1 VMDSQRKVIYE
12 VRDRILASENLME
25 LVEEHFEQVI
35 ETYLIG
41 LQDIEDLEH
50 DITESL
56 SEHLSSRFQVELSP
70 SSFVEDES
78 EQWAESAAAEWKNLI
93 LEKRASAG
101 EDHFDRLLHYILLRA
116 VDEKWKE
123 HLHAMDQL
131 RTGVGMRGYAQVDP
145 KLEYKRE
152 GYLLFS
158 NMLEQ
163 LREETSSIISRIR
176 IEKVDESEEQRR
188 LAQTWSGQS
197 EGVSTDSAQQQF
209 ESHAEKMQQGV
220 QGSQGTTT
228 LDTIRNEQPKV
239 KRNDPCPCG
248 SGKKYK
254 RCCAVE

>member
-1 VMDSQRKVIYE
+1 MDSQRKVIYE

-25 LVEEHFEQVI
+25 LIEEHFEQTI
-35 ETYLIG
+35 ESYLGG
-41 LQDIEDLEH
+41 LLEVG
-50 DITESL
+50 DSDQEVAESL
-56 SEHLSSRFQVELSP
+56 SEHLSSRFQVELP
-70 SSFVEDES
+70 GASFAEGES
-78 EQWAESAAAEWKNLI
+78 EQWIETATENWNQLI
-93 LEKRASAG
+93 LEKRASTG
-101 EDHFDRLLHYILLRA
+101 EEQFDRLLHYILLRA

-152 GYLLFS
+152 GYILFS

-197 EGVSTDSAQQQF
+197 EGMSTDAAERQF

-228 LDTIRNEQPKV
+228 LDTIRNDQPKV

-254 RCCAVE
+254 RCCATE

>member
-1 VMDSQRKVIYE
+1 MQ
-12 VRDRILASENLME
+12 L
-25 LVEEHFEQVI
+25 I
-35 ETYLIG
+35 E
-41 LQDIEDLEH
+41 
-50 DITESL
+50 
-56 SEHLSSRFQVELSP
+56 
-70 SSFVEDES
+70 
-78 EQWAESAAAEWKNLI
+78 K
-93 LEKRASAG
+93 KRQSAG
-101 EDHFDRLLHYILLRA
+101 DEQFDRLLHYILLRA

-152 GYLLFS
+152 GYLLFAR
-158 NMLEQ
+158 MLEQ

-176 IEKVDESEEQRR
+176 IESVDESEEQRR

-197 EGVSTDSAQQQF
+197 EGVSSDAAQQQF

-220 QGSQGTTT
+220 QGSQGTST
-228 LDTIRNEQPKV
+228 LNTIRNEQPKV

-254 RCCAVE
+254 KCHGD

>member
-1 VMDSQRKVIYE
+1 
-12 VRDRILASENLME
+12 
-25 LVEEHFEQVI
+25 
-35 ETYLIG
+35 
-41 LQDIEDLEH
+41 
-50 DITESL
+50 
-56 SEHLSSRFQVELSP
+56 
-70 SSFVEDES
+70 
-78 EQWAESAAAEWKNLI
+78 
-93 LEKRASAG
+93 
-101 EDHFDRLLHYILLRA
+101 
-116 VDEKWKE
+116 
-123 HLHAMDQL
+123 
-131 RTGVGMRGYAQVDP
+131 MRGYAQVDP

-158 NMLEQ
+158 NMLDQ

-176 IEKVDESEEQRR
+176 IEKVDESEEQKR

-197 EGVSTDSAQQQF
+197 EGVSTDSAQRQF

-254 RCCAVE
+254 RCCAME